1 MLNKRYQL
9 SPLCINVS
17 TCSPLYEYFNVE
29 NLCTCSLSLEVSNR
43 QISWR
48 VVFKACRVSY
58 SIHLFEDFSV
68 MLCTLQARVSTS
80 EDNHLKLKK
89 ERQDAIMAQFR
100 AKYV

>member
-1 MLNKRYQL
+1 MSNK
-9 SPLCINVS
+9 
-17 TCSPLYEYFNVE
+17 
-29 NLCTCSLSLEVSNR
+29 
-43 QISWR
+43 QISRR

-58 SIHLFEDFSV
+58 SIHSFDDFSV

-100 AKYV
+100 AKYVCHLYESLDIDSNVQSRVFLTSARILQYLMVIAYMS